1 MNVLEKLIAEQ
12 DNLNTWIE
20 EKVKKLRD
28 HQDFLDKVLVEKFTD
43 MKLEHVK
50 KTSERKSH
58 IFTYNELS
66 IEIEIQNPVDRKEL
80 TLSEA
85 VTKRLTINIWIKRK
99 IEAISKKGPIAI
111 ASIIKTVN
119 AFFDKNK
126 NGFLEEVTNFG
137 ALTKTADFIEG
148 ATAFAE
154 KRMAIFKNK

>member
-1 MNVLEKLIAEQ
+1 MNGLEKLIAEQ

-99 IEAISKKGPIAI
+99 IEAISNLYVINDKTKYKQGTDYKYVWSTSQEHSDIFE
-111 ASIIKTVN
+111 IINKMFNQEIEERIKMKEKN
-119 AFFDKNK
+119 ADYPF
-126 NGFLEEVTNFG
+126 
-137 ALTKTADFIEG
+137 
-148 ATAFAE
+148 
-154 KRMAIFKNK
+154 